1 MNTGKDEI
9 LELVKERG
17 STNSRH
23 YPSRILIKF
32 KNEEIKSVIS
42 DTIGH
47 SKWQD
52 GTTKANLQLSTTEP
66 QSLTSILNIET
77 YLVSQSWHEG
87 SGRYS
92 NLPTSSNGVTW
103 TYRDNSTTQTKWPT
117 GSNNVGATFGS
128 SSIWINELPTASAH
142 QLTINGV
149 DFIPVLSSSIFNNDD
164 EEVYVNIGATTQS
177 FATNLVTAINA
188 SSSLTLVSAS
198 WSTTASISAPILV
211 LSGSDTGSTCNV
223 TVTTESITGNSQNI
237 FVGANAAQATG
248 SIGYSLQGGTDSNTG
263 GWQSGTTGSIKSTIG
278 IDVGGGTWYTGEGFN
293 ATQQFL
299 TNDDLDINMDV
310 TDIVG
315 KWSGSLFNND
325 TYPTGS
331 ENNGF
336 IIKHPDS
343 VEENTSSSFGEMQYF
358 SVDTHTIFPPKLT
371 FKWDDSTHTYQ
382 SSAKNSGNL
391 NVNLY
396 RNKQEFNQNDEAT
409 FRIHVRDKYPV
420 RQFAS
425 SSNYLNVGY
434 FTTSSYY
441 SVRDAYTEEEVIPFD
456 DDFTKMSAD
465 GNGMYFKIY
474 MKGLQPER
482 YYRILFKHKNND
494 GTTIYDNDYHFKVVR

>member
-1 MNTGKDEI
+1 MAYYSIFPEIDSTIYSHPDRTYMNTGKDEI

-47 SKWQD
+47 DKWQD
-52 GTTKANLQLSTTEP
+52 GTTKAALQLTSTEP
-66 QSLTSILNIET
+66 KSLTSILNIET
-77 YLVSQSWHEG
+77 FAVSQSWHEG

-103 TYRDNSTTQTKWPT
+103 IYRDNSTTETRWPT
-117 GSNNVGATFGS
+117 GSNKIGNTFGS

-142 QLTINGV
+142 QLTINGI

-164 EEVYVNIGATTQS
+164 EEVYVIIGATTQS
-177 FATNLVTAINA
+177 FATNLVAAINA

-198 WSTTASISAPILV
+198 WSTTASINAPILV
-211 LSGSDTGSTCNV
+211 LSGSNTGSTYNV

-237 FVGANAAQATG
+237 FIGANAAQATG
-248 SIGYSLQGGTDSNTG
+248 SIGYSLQGGTDTSTSG
-263 GWQSGTTGSIKSTIG
+263 FQAGTTGSIKSTIG
-278 IDVGGGTWYTGEGFN
+278 IDTGGGTWYTGSGFS

-299 TNDDLDINMDV
+299 NNASLDTDMNV

-315 KWSGSLFNND
+315 KWSGSLFNGD

-331 ENNGF
+331 TNNGF

-343 VEENTSSSFGEMQYF
+343 
-358 SVDTHTIFPPKLT
+358 
-371 FKWDDSTHTYQ
+371 
-382 SSAKNSGNL
+382 
-391 NVNLY
+391 
-396 RNKQEFNQNDEAT
+396 
-409 FRIHVRDKYPV
+409 
-420 RQFAS
+420 
-425 SSNYLNVGY
+425 
-434 FTTSSYY
+434 
-441 SVRDAYTEEEVIPFD
+441 
-456 DDFTKMSAD
+456 
-465 GNGMYFKIY
+465 
-474 MKGLQPER
+474 
-482 YYRILFKHKNND
+482 
-494 GTTIYDNDYHFKVVR
+494 